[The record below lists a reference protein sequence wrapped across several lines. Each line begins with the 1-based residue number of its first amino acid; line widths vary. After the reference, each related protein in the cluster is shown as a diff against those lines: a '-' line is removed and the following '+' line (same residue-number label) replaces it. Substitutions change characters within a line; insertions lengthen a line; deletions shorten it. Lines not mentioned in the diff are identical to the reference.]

1 MRQLARPTG
10 GKSNE
15 TKKLILDK
23 ATKIFEYKGYTATS
37 MEDIRSETKLSK
49 GTVYYHFK
57 NKEDLYL
64 YCISQASISF
74 VEKWNKLS
82 NNEATAIDK
91 LHLWGKLYGIEM
103 QQPLT
108 KTIPEYVASTKE
120 FPLAN
125 SILELFEPE
134 FNIIRLLLIEG
145 KESGEFARHI
155 NIDNVSV
162 ILYNL
167 VSNLSISPIFGYDSE
182 DLQVLFKD
190 AINVALHGIKA

>member
-1 MRQLARPTG
+1 MARPIG

-23 ATKIFEYKGYTATS
+23 ATKIFEFKGYTATS
-37 MEDIRSETKLSK
+37 MEDIRSETNLSK

-74 VEKWNKLS
+74 VEKWSKLS
-82 NNEATAIDK
+82 IHEVSAIDK
-91 LHLWGKLYGIEM
+91 LHLWGQLYGIEV

-108 KTIPEYVASTKE
+108 RTIPEYVASTKE
-120 FPLAN
+120 VPLAK
-125 SILELFEPE
+125 SILDLFEPE

-145 KESGEFARHI
+145 KESGEFAKDI
-155 NIDNVSV
+155 NIENVSI

-167 VSNLSISPIFGYDSE
+167 VSNLSISPIFGYNTE

>member
-1 MRQLARPTG
+1 MARLVG
-10 GKSNE
+10 GKSIE

-37 MEDIRSETKLSK
+37 MEEIRSETNLSK

-64 YCISQASISF
+64 YCIGEASSTF

-82 NNEATAIDK
+82 NNEVSVIDK
-91 LHLWGKLYGIEM
+91 LYLWGQLYGIEV

-120 FPLAN
+120 VPLAD

-134 FNIIRLLLIEG
+134 FNIIRQLLIEG
-145 KESGEFARHI
+145 KDSGEFAKDM
-155 NIDNVSV
+155 NIDNVSI
-162 ILYNL
+162 ILYSL
-167 VSNLSISPIFGYDSE
+167 VSNLSVSPIFGYHSE
-182 DLQVLFKD
+182 DLHVLFKD
-190 AINVALHGIKA
+190 AIDLALHGIKA